1 MLLNSI
7 LTVLFLTSIILDD
20 IRIIGAVSAVELLLN
35 IFLNRNL
42 KQDIKRLRVLL
53 YIYLGTFLIQIFSHQ
68 EGEVLLKIW
77 NIYITKAGVINFT
90 ANFLRVLNLIM
101 LSWLVSKKWLI
112 FDHFGK
118 YKRVAENVVDLVPEV
133 FVMFRKRMTLKRFFR
148 HIFKKI
154 KI

>member
-1 MLLNSI
+1 M
-7 LTVLFLTSIILDD
+7 
-20 IRIIGAVSAVELLLN
+20 ELLLN

-90 ANFLRVLNLIM
+90 ASFESVKFDNAVLAYEQKMVNF
-101 LSWLVSKKWLI
+101 
-112 FDHFGK
+112 
-118 YKRVAENVVDLVPEV
+118 
-133 FVMFRKRMTLKRFFR
+133 
-148 HIFKKI
+148 
-154 KI
+154 